1 MGIQTDRVANAI
13 FLSLC
18 RDYDDL
24 ELREIYHNALTFYEA
39 HISSMAESQT
49 EAKTPIRGDGDYEMR
64 GVRDGFQPLL
74 CAQIET

>member
-39 HISSMAESQT
+39 HISTVEPSTGEAEKEVSG
-49 EAKTPIRGDGDYEMR
+49 AGNYIVPD
-64 GVRDGFQPLL
+64 VRQNELFILRP
-74 CAQIET
+74 